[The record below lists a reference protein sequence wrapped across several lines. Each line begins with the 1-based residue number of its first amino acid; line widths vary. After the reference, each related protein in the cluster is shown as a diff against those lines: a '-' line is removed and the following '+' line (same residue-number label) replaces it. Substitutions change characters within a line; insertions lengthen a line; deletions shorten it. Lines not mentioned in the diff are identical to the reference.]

1 MRHLDVA
8 ERRRRLIVRHHLDRP
23 AATVE
28 QVAADLVGLHSSDPA
43 TVVLSSRARLDPFDV
58 ADLED
63 ALYERRSLLRLLAM
77 RRTMFVVP
85 LDLAAVM
92 QASCAA
98 ALVPAE
104 RRKLVDLLV
113 GAGVADD
120 VDAWI
125 ARVEAETLA
134 ALADRGPTP
143 ASQLTKVVPDLGR
156 QLRMAVGK
164 PYEGNVGVSTRLLFL
179 MSTEGTL
186 ARARPL
192 GSWISSQYR
201 WVPMADW
208 IGELP
213 VLAAETARAELV
225 RRWLRAYGP
234 GTLDDLAWWTKWTK
248 AHVRAA
254 LATVEAVEVTTDVG
268 GDTKVPAWLLARRPR
283 GRRRSRRRRARSTC
297 SRRSTR
303 RSWAGRSA
311 TGTSAPTVARCSTA
325 TATPDRR
332 CGSAAAPSGHGVSGS
347 EARWSRRCSS
357 RSTGRRDRAIDA
369 EAARLTEWM
378 DGVRVTP
385 RFPTALDR
393 ELANS

>member
-8 ERRRRLIVRHHLDRP
+8 ERRRRLIVRHHLARP

-28 QVAADLVGLHSSDPA
+28 QVATDLVGLHSTDPA
-43 TVVLSSRARLDPFDV
+43 TVVLALRARLDPFAV

-192 GSWISSQYR
+192 GTWISSQYR

-248 AHVRAA
+248 AQARAA
-254 LATVEAVEVTTDVG
+254 LAAVEAVEVTTDVG
-268 GDTKVPAWLLARRPR
+268 GDTKVPAWLLPDDLEEVADPAVAAPVNLLPALDSTIMGWKER
-283 GRRRSRRRRARSTC
+283 GWYIGAHRGPLFDRNGNAGPTVWVGGRAVGAWSQRAGGEVVTKVLEPLDRATRSR
-297 SRRSTR
+297 
-303 RSWAGRSA
+303 
-311 TGTSAPTVARCSTA
+311 
-325 TATPDRR
+325 
-332 CGSAAAPSGHGVSGS
+332 
-347 EARWSRRCSS
+347 
-357 RSTGRRDRAIDA
+357 IDA
-369 EAARLTEWM
+369 EAARLTAWM
-378 DGVRVTP
+378 NGVRVTP

-393 ELANS
+393 ELASS

>member
-1 MRHLDVA
+1 
-8 ERRRRLIVRHHLDRP
+8 
-23 AATVE
+23 
-28 QVAADLVGLHSSDPA
+28 
-43 TVVLSSRARLDPFDV
+43 
-58 ADLED
+58 
-63 ALYERRSLLRLLAM
+63 M

-104 RRKLVDLLV
+104 RRKLVDLLA

-156 QLRMAVGK
+156 QLRIAVGK

-192 GSWISSQYR
+192 GTWISSQYR

-248 AHVRAA
+248 AQARAA
-254 LATVEAVEVTTDVG
+254 LAAVEAVEVTTDVG
-268 GDTKVPAWLLARRPR
+268 GDTKVPAWLLPDDLEDIADPAVAAPVNLLPALDSTIMGWKERDWYLGAHR
-283 GRRRSRRRRARSTC
+283 GPLFDRNGNAGPTVWVGGRAVGAWSQRVGGEVVTKVLEPLDRATRSR
-297 SRRSTR
+297 
-303 RSWAGRSA
+303 
-311 TGTSAPTVARCSTA
+311 
-325 TATPDRR
+325 
-332 CGSAAAPSGHGVSGS
+332 
-347 EARWSRRCSS
+347 
-357 RSTGRRDRAIDA
+357 IDA

-378 DGVRVTP
+378 NGVRVTP
-385 RFPTALDR
+385 RFPTAWIASWPVAKRPPKRLEAPACRTGSAPLNDATR

>member
-192 GSWISSQYR
+192 GTWISSQYR

-248 AHVRAA
+248 AQVRAA
-254 LATVEAVEVTTDVG
+254 LAAVEAVEVTTDVG
-268 GDTKVPAWLLARRPR
+268 GDTKVPAWLLPDDLEDVADPAVATPVNLLPALDSTIMGWKERDWYIGAHR
-283 GRRRSRRRRARSTC
+283 GPLFDRNGNAGPTVWVGGRAVGAWSQRVGGEVVTKVLEPLDRATRSR
-297 SRRSTR
+297 
-303 RSWAGRSA
+303 
-311 TGTSAPTVARCSTA
+311 
-325 TATPDRR
+325 
-332 CGSAAAPSGHGVSGS
+332 
-347 EARWSRRCSS
+347 
-357 RSTGRRDRAIDA
+357 IDA

-378 DGVRVTP
+378 NGVRVTP

-393 ELANS
+393 EVASS

>member
-28 QVAADLVGLHSSDPA
+28 QVAADLVGLHSTDPA
-43 TVVLSSRARLDPFDV
+43 TVVLALRARLDPFDV
-58 ADLED
+58 AHLED

-98 ALVPAE
+98 ALAPVE
-104 RRKLVDLLV
+104 RRKLVDLLD

-125 ARVEAETLA
+125 ARVEATVA
-134 ALADRGPTP
+134 GRRGDRGPTP
-143 ASQLTKVVPDLGR
+143 ASQLTKLVPDLAR
-156 QLRMAVGK
+156 QLRIAIGK
-164 PYEGNVGVSTRLLFL
+164 PYEGNDRGLDTGALPDVDRGHVGPGPAARVVDLQPVPVGADGRLDRRAP
-179 MSTEGTL
+179 G
-186 ARARPL
+186 ARRRDGAGRARP
-192 GSWISSQYR
+192 
-201 WVPMADW
+201 A
-208 IGELP
+208 
-213 VLAAETARAELV
+213 LAAGLRTGHARRSGLV
-225 RRWLRAYGP
+225 DEVDEGS
-234 GTLDDLAWWTKWTK
+234 G
-248 AHVRAA
+248 RAA
-254 LATVEAVEVTTDVG
+254 LAAVEAVEITTEWRCHQGAGVALPDDLD
-268 GDTKVPAWLLARRPR
+268 DTAVPAAAPVNLLPALDSTIM
-283 GRRRSRRRRARSTC
+283 GWKERA
-297 SRRSTR
+297 
-303 RSWAGRSA
+303 
-311 TGTSAPTVARCSTA
+311 GTSAPIVVRCSTA
-325 TATPDRR
+325 AATPDPP
-332 CGSAAAPSGHGVSGS
+332 CGSAAAVGAWSQRIGGEVVTRML
-347 EARWSRRCSS
+347 ELARRSARSR
-357 RSTGRRDRAIDA
+357 IDA